1 METPQTY
8 HVRTIET
15 SLMPDATV
23 PHPASVR
30 IPICNVHQRIVAYGT
45 GDTLTQAHANAEAIA
60 SAFDA
65 LGWIYR
71 CCQIHLDHAKD
82 DVNWRDFASRIRN
95 KAGEVL
101 YPELPRPNA
110 IGASAT
116 YWPISGL

>member
-15 SLMPDATV
+15 TLTPDQPLAGS
-23 PHPASVR
+23 ARVR
-30 IPICNVHQRIVAYGT
+30 IPICNAGMRIVAFGA

-101 YPELPRPNA
+101 YPEA
-110 IGASAT
+110 AT
-116 YWPISGL
+116 